1 MKKGFGR
8 GGEDRLGVSESLLR
22 QARKSGQL
30 NLSNRQLERVP
41 QNVWHLN
48 EIDAKERAA
57 ATAMDANDDAARW
70 WEQVDLV
77 KLILASN
84 RLTELPDEI
93 GRFPAL
99 HVLDV
104 HDNRIASISR
114 EIGKLGEL
122 KKLNLSHNVLET
134 LVDEMGSLVEMTLL
148 FLQYNRLTDLG
159 SVLNRLER
167 LEELDVS
174 HNRLTALPDSMGL
187 LSRLRQMNASHNLLT
202 ALPRSMGELV
212 AIQDLDLSNNRLDVF
227 PPIAGMKS
235 IQRLNLQHNRLSNL
249 SSPKTECLSLK
260 EIYLGNNE
268 LLAVDA
274 AWLRGF
280 PALIILDIRDN
291 KLSSF
296 PAEVTGCLKLER
308 LDLSN
313 NDISGLPYEMGN
325 MAQLKSLALAGNPLK
340 KLRRDIVQ
348 RGTAAILSHLKS
360 RIVQEQEP
368 PNVREAEPVLSGGG
382 RERKLEFRNKRA
394 ATIPSDLLS
403 SAACAGVSEVDF
415 SRNALTEFPDG
426 LCQLRDS
433 MRTLSLAHNK
443 LSSLSSAIVSCVQ
456 LTRLDLSANSLFD
469 LPDVQPLSNLLELII
484 SYNRFSRIPESVF
497 KIKTLETLL
506 ASDNQLCEIDVDG
519 LRNLKRLTS
528 LDMQNNSIAQ
538 VPPELGKLNNLRA
551 LKLSGNSFRVPRPAV
566 LAKGT
571 EAILQYLRDRIP
583 DA

>member
-167 LEELDVS
+167 LEEL
-174 HNRLTALPDSMGL
+174 
-187 LSRLRQMNASHNLLT
+187 
-202 ALPRSMGELV
+202 GELV